1 MASVLFKSFR
11 HLAWEFYSGKT
22 FVAFD
27 TETTGLKAESGFI
40 IEIGAVKFSCDKDSF
55 IPLDILIKPPVQ
67 LSEFITNLTH
77 ITDTMLCGCPCA
89 KEALPEFLNFIGGS
103 GTVLVA
109 HNAPFDLGF
118 VNSELKRSGLPE
130 LKNAC
135 IDTLQASLWAY
146 PELKSLS
153 EKGQYR
159 LQSLAKRFSIPVKA
173 AHRAHD
179 DARVC
184 MELFRRILSDTED
197 RQAGFQRSSRLQ
209 KWLFT

>member
-1 MASVLFKSFR
+1 MAALFKSFR
-11 HLAWEFYSGKT
+11 HLAQEFYSGKT

-27 TETTGLKAESGFI
+27 TETTGLKAETGFV
-40 IEIGAVKFSCDKDSF
+40 IEIGAVKFSCGSTAF
-55 IPLDILIKPPVQ
+55 QPFDILIKPPVQ

-77 ITDTMLCGCPCA
+77 ITSTMLCGCPCA
-89 KEALPEFLNFIGGS
+89 KEALPEFLDFVGGS
-103 GTVLVA
+103 ETVLVA

-118 VNSELKRSGLPE
+118 INSELRRSSMPE
-130 LKNAC
+130 MQNTC

-146 PELKSLS
+146 PELKNES

-159 LQSLAKRFSIPVKA
+159 LQSLAKRFSIPVEA
-173 AHRAHD
+173 AHRAND

-184 MELFRRILSDTED
+184 MELFRRILSDTEN
-197 RQAGFQRSSRLQ
+197 RQAGFQRSSMLQ